1 VSSRLRVLVTKLG
14 LDGHDR
20 GLRLIAHE
28 LRDSGVEVIFLGIAT
43 RPEEAAKAAVDED
56 VDAIAVSLLSGSH
69 LAHVGKLLVALKGLD
84 VDIPVVCGG
93 LIPERDAQAL
103 LDLGVRAVC
112 PVGVP
117 VARAAAMVVEAAQ
130 VGAGPHPSH

>member
-1 VSSRLRVLVTKLG
+1 MSSRVRVLATKLG

-69 LAHVGKLLVALKGLD
+69 LAHVGKLLEALKGYGA
-84 VDIPVVCGG
+84 DIPVVCGG

-103 LDLGVRAVC
+103 LDLGAHAVC
-112 PVGVP
+112 SVGVP
-117 VARAAAMVVEAAQ
+117 VSRAAAMVVEAAH
-130 VGAGPHPSH
+130 VGTG

>member
-1 VSSRLRVLVTKLG
+1 VLATKLG

-28 LRDSGVEVIFLGIAT
+28 LRDSGVEVIFLGVAT
-43 RPEEAAKAAVDED
+43 RPEEAARAAVDED

-69 LAHVGKLLVALKGLD
+69 LAHVGKLLATLKTFD
-84 VDIPVVCGG
+84 ADIPVVCGG
-93 LIPERDAQAL
+93 LIPERDVQAL
-103 LDLGVRAVC
+103 LDLGVHSVC

-117 VARAAAMVVEAAQ
+117 VRRAGAMILEAVDPA
-130 VGAGPHPSH
+130 VSRS